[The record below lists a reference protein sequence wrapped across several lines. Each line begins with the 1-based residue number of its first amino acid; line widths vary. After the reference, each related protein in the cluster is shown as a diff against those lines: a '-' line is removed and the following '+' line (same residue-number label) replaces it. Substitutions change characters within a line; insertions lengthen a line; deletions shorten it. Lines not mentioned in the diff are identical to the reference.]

1 MPNLIR
7 RIRSRFGISAPRM
20 TVRTH
25 VAWYWR
31 WLGMIAAAGASL
43 ALAAWIYDAG
53 RRFAGFDRSEVEQE
67 LSQLRAT
74 TARLQEESRGLRAI
88 ADASESRLK
97 IEQSA
102 QSQLAMQV
110 KSLEDQNTRL
120 KEDLAFFEN
129 LTPVGDKVSIHRL
142 RVEPAVLPGEYRYR
156 LLVLQAGKRDRSFQ
170 GSLQLLIN
178 VQDDRASGTI
188 VLPDKASGGNSPP
201 FKLAFKYFQRVEGTF
216 RVPPSAKVLS
226 VQVRVLESG
235 SDQAR
240 ATENFNLS

>member
-7 RIRSRFGISAPRM
+7 RIRSRFGISAPKM

-25 VAWYWR
+25 LAWYWR
-31 WLGMIAAAGASL
+31 WLGMVVAGAASL
-43 ALAAWIYDAG
+43 ALAAWVYDAG

-74 TARLQEESRGLRAI
+74 VAKLQEDSKGLRAI

-102 QSQLAMQV
+102 QSQLALQV

-129 LTPVGDKVSIHRL
+129 LTPAGDKVSIHRKKK
-142 RVEPAVLPGEYRYR
+142 
-156 LLVLQAGKRDRSFQ
+156 KRDRAFQ

-188 VLPDKASGGNSPP
+188 VLPERSSGGSSPP

-216 RVPPSAKVLS
+216 RVPRGAKVLT

>member
-1 MPNLIR
+1 
-7 RIRSRFGISAPRM
+7 M

-31 WLGMIAAAGASL
+31 WLGMVVAAGVSL

-142 RVEPAVLPGEYRYR
+142 RVEPDVLPGEYRYR
-156 LLVLQAGKRDRSFQ
+156 LLVLQAGKRDRTFQ

-188 VLPDKASGGNSPP
+188 VLPDKSSGGNSPP

-216 RVPPSAKVLS
+216 RVPPGAKVLT